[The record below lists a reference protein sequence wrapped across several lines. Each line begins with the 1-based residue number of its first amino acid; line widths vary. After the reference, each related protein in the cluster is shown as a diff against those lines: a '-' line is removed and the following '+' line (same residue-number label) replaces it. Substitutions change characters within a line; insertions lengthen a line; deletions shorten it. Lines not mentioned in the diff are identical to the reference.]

1 MENTQIKEY
10 NSSIFGGFIMFKHY
24 SPKQKVRTVI
34 DVAFYL
40 IFAYM
45 IISVII
51 NRDFSVSGIAFL
63 IIGVVSLFFG
73 TKNELLKQKYN
84 KALFT
89 LNYACNPDK
98 ASKLYDELVEK
109 DIFKIYRDDR
119 ALFDVMVEL
128 ERGNAKKVLEIIE
141 KDDEKF
147 SANVELLL
155 IKFYY
160 QMRANLLLG
169 NGKAINEIYNDVKNI
184 AAMKKR
190 PKIFSY
196 DELEGIHQLGLNNKG
211 RALDCFKKIN
221 TIHMNPKE
229 KKFILENLIALS
241 SGQDK
246 IDYQSEYDIL
256 LQVIE
261 DEDE

>member
-1 MENTQIKEY
+1 
-10 NSSIFGGFIMFKHY
+10 MFKHY
-24 SPKQKVRTVI
+24 SPKQKVKTVI
-34 DVAFYL
+34 DIIFYL

-45 IISVII
+45 VISVVI
-51 NRDFSVSGIAFL
+51 NKDFTISGIAFL
-63 IIGVVSLFFG
+63 IIGIVCLVFG
-73 TKNELLKQKYN
+73 IRNEILKQKYN

-89 LNYACNPDK
+89 LNYCCNPDK
-98 ASKLYDELVEK
+98 AEEQYNELVEK
-109 DIFKIYRDDR
+109 DIFNIYRDDR
-119 ALFDVMVEL
+119 ALCDIMIEL
-128 ERGNAKKVLEIIE
+128 ERGNPKKVLKIIE
-141 KDDEKF
+141 DDDKKF

-160 QMRANLLLG
+160 QMRAHLMLG
-169 NGKAINEIYNDVKNI
+169 NTKAINEIYNDVKNI

-196 DELEGIHQLGLNNKG
+196 DELEGIHQLALNNKG

-246 IDYQSEYDIL
+246 EDYQAEYDTL

-261 DEDE
+261 DENK